1 MVCVI
6 LPWTY
11 MYSLYDYKKVV
22 EDVRMIVPEH
32 MVIAWKTYI
41 FSYSYLYIVMICL
54 RHNNYN
60 NYKKIGQLWT
70 RLEVDNKGV
79 MI

>member
-1 MVCVI
+1 
-6 LPWTY
+6 
-11 MYSLYDYKKVV
+11 
-22 EDVRMIVPEH
+22 
-32 MVIAWKTYI
+32 
-41 FSYSYLYIVMICL
+41 MICL